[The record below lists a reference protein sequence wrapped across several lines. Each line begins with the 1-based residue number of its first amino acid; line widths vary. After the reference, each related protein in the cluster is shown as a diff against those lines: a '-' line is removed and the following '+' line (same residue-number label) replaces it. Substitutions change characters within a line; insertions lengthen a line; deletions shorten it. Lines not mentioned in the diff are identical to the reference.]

1 MYFALTISV
10 GLYLALAGQGP
21 FDGFN
26 EVGRLSSLL
35 GRRFGN
41 IRGIFREA
49 EVLLGQGA

>member
-10 GLYLALAGQGP
+10 GLHLAGQGP